1 MMGTKTRSFI
11 PLPHDVSLEDL
22 WDSYARGNVG
32 APSPTFYVPPRGFR
46 DPAQHLLCGSSGV
59 SFLGG

>member
-1 MMGTKTRSFI
+1 MMGTKTRSFT

-32 APSPTFYVPPRGFR
+32 DSFPNFLYSTLR
-46 DPAQHLLCGSSGV
+46 V
-59 SFLGG
+59 S